1 MSNFLLPICSLYAR
15 VPRVM
20 LPLMWAE
27 ERVRVTEEI
36 AARIGLVP
44 LIVLI
49 GQIFTGILLA
59 GGLICTCW
67 YPTRKL
73 TRFCHSDDPKAK
85 ASVLRPLTTFA
96 VSTSATGATQFHPI
110 PLDSHNERVGVRLL
124 DYRRSSGLTDSGCI
138 SASESLVGNNS
149 STDVII
155 S

>member
-1 MSNFLLPICSLYAR
+1 M
-15 VPRVM
+15 M
-20 LPLMWAE
+20 PLMWAE
-27 ERVRVTEEI
+27 ERVRVSEEI
-36 AARIGLVP
+36 AASIGLVP

-73 TRFCHSDDPKAK
+73 TRLCHSDDPKAK
-85 ASVLRPLTTFA
+85 ASVLRPLTTFG
-96 VSTSATGATQFHPI
+96 VTTNSATGATSFHSNAK
-110 PLDSHNERVGVRLL
+110 DNERVGVRLL
-124 DYRRSSGLTDSGCI
+124 EYRRSSGLTDSGCN
-138 SASESLVGNNS
+138 SASESLIGSHSS